1 VYGPAKVSFAAACLE
16 PAFYPAGKL
25 NRILSGTLRE
35 NPDHSAAY
43 FFPPGLPELRRQIAR
58 RSPEL
63 ACHFSPQDI
72 VITSGATEG
81 VHLCLQAVAKPG
93 EVIAVE
99 SPVFFGILL
108 AISSLGMKVIEVPTD
123 PRAGLDLD
131 VLERLLRR
139 GRVRACIVTSNCQN
153 PLGYVM
159 SDESKDRLAKMA
171 ARYEAPVIED
181 DVFGDL
187 AFGERR
193 PSTVKSFDRAGLVLL
208 CSSYS
213 KTLAPGFRIGWV
225 EGGRFRSTVEQLKF
239 VSSLAAPSLSQR
251 AMAEFLV
258 SGGYDRHLRRLRVI
272 LERQVLGYSR
282 VISESFPLGTRVS
295 RPKGGF
301 LLWVELPRNMDA
313 VRLCRHAL
321 HDEGIAAL
329 PGTFFSAG
337 GRFRNCMR
345 LSCSKAWAPA
355 TERALRTL
363 GRLCREIKTK

>member
-1 VYGPAKVSFAAACLE
+1 
-16 PAFYPAGKL
+16 
-25 NRILSGTLRE
+25 
-35 NPDHSAAY
+35 
-43 FFPPGLPELRRQIAR
+43 
-58 RSPEL
+58 
-63 ACHFSPQDI
+63 
-72 VITSGATEG
+72 
-81 VHLCLQAVAKPG
+81 
-93 EVIAVE
+93 
-99 SPVFFGILL
+99 
-108 AISSLGMKVIEVPTD
+108 
-123 PRAGLDLD
+123 
-131 VLERLLRR
+131 
-139 GRVRACIVTSNCQN
+139 
-153 PLGYVM
+153 
-159 SDESKDRLAKMA
+159 
-171 ARYEAPVIED
+171 
-181 DVFGDL
+181 
-187 AFGERR
+187 
-193 PSTVKSFDRAGLVLL
+193 
-208 CSSYS
+208 
-213 KTLAPGFRIGWV
+213 
-225 EGGRFRSTVEQLKF
+225 
-239 VSSLAAPSLSQR
+239 
-251 AMAEFLV
+251 V